1 VLTNAGLSMSEVVEG
16 GAVTTTAGALL
27 REAREASGIHI
38 AALAVALKVPVGK
51 LEALEADNHAALPD
65 TVFVRA
71 LASSVCRTLK
81 VDSGPILSLL
91 PQSQSPRLAADSAG
105 LNAPVKASVGKSASS
120 AASFSSSSNARSRS
134 VSLVVLALLVGAVV
148 VFFFPR
154 QPVSLS
160 FLHPSPPPT
169 SEESAQSVRG
179 EAVPMPTTP
188 TPMPAASVVPMP
200 TTPTPMPAASVVENV
215 PVNVETPSVDR
226 STAAPAARPAA
237 STADAVAAVPAAAA
251 ASLPAS
257 AAASAS
263 GTLVL
268 RARSQSWVQ
277 VKDSSGAVVLQRN
290 LAADESVSVSA
301 PAPLA
306 VVIGRADATE
316 VFVRGKPFDLAGV
329 SRENV
334 ARFEVK

>member
-1 VLTNAGLSMSEVVEG
+1 MLTNAGLSMSEVVEG

-38 AALAVALKVPVGK
+38 AALAVALKVPVSK
-51 LEALEADNHAALPD
+51 LEALEADNYAALPD

-91 PQSQSPRLAADSAG
+91 PQSQSPRLSADSAG
-105 LNAPVKASVGKSASS
+105 LNAPVKASAGKSASS
-120 AASFSSSSNARSRS
+120 AASFSSGSNARSRS
-134 VSLVVLALLVGAVV
+134 VSLVVLALLVGAVA

-154 QPVSLS
+154 QPINLS
-160 FLHPSPPPT
+160 FLHPSSPPASDTP
-169 SEESAQSVRG
+169 AQSVGG
-179 EAVPMPTTP
+179 EAVPATAPAPTAP
-188 TPMPAASVVPMP
+188 
-200 TTPTPMPAASVVENV
+200 ASVVENV
-215 PVNVETPSVDR
+215 PVSVETPSVDR
-226 STAAPAARPAA
+226 SAAAPTTRPAA
-237 STADAVAAVPAAAA
+237 SVADAVVAQQAAVPAAAA

-277 VKDSSGAVVLQRN
+277 VKDASGSVVLQRN
-290 LAADESVSVSA
+290 LTTDESVSVSA
-301 PAPLA
+301 PAPMA

>member
-1 VLTNAGLSMSEVVEG
+1 MSEVVEG
-16 GAVTTTAGALL
+16 AVTVTAGGLL
-27 REAREASGIHI
+27 REARQASGMHI

-51 LEALEADNHAALPD
+51 LEALEADDYAALPD

-81 VDSGPILSLL
+81 VDPGPVLSLL
-91 PQSQSPRLAADSAG
+91 PQSQSPRLSADSAG
-105 LNAPVKASVGKSASS
+105 LNAPVKVSAGKSSS
-120 AASFSSSSNARSRS
+120 SSASFSSGSNARSRS
-134 VSLVVLALLVGAVV
+134 VSLVVLALLVGAVA

-154 QPVSLS
+154 QPGGWS
-160 FLHPSPPPT
+160 FLSSGPATQPGAGEPVPASPPTEP
-169 SEESAQSVRG
+169 
-179 EAVPMPTTP
+179 
-188 TPMPAASVVPMP
+188 
-200 TTPTPMPAASVVENV
+200 ASVVE
-215 PVNVETPSVDR
+215 PVAVTAQTVASDPVATAPGARPTASAPVAGAGPAAATATAATPS
-226 STAAPAARPAA
+226 P
-237 STADAVAAVPAAAA
+237 AVAA
-251 ASLPAS
+251 SEPAS
-257 AAASAS
+257 AAAVAS

-277 VKDSSGAVVLQRN
+277 VKDAAGAVVLQRN
-290 LAADESVSVSA
+290 LAAEESVSVSA